1 MLVEVYASIPK
12 VMKLYHFG
20 ANIPFNFYFVTKLT
34 TDSKPSDFKRII
46 DDWITA
52 MPEGAIANWVVSSIK

>member
-1 MLVEVYASIPK
+1 MLVEVYANLSQ

-20 ANIPFNFYFVTKLT
+20 ANIPFNFHFVINLNS
-34 TDSKPSDFKRII
+34 DSKPSDFKRII